1 MGIKD
6 NFSQAVKE
14 LWKKDGQSDSSAQQK
29 GSQPTEIERIIEQ
42 QRANGAPVG
51 EVNENGVPLET
62 PYYPTNPPTNNNQT
76 ASGFQSNQ
84 QSQTAQPTVQS
95 QSAQNMQ
102 SAASQQYQQ
111 PGVGSVSEAGGVN
124 MNTQNVQNM
133 GVENT
138 VDPASMGGV
147 NQNLQNMGLARD
159 TQPSQDAGTPFGQPY
174 NQPYNQNLRNIQQN
188 FGSNSTPPESGF
200 VPPSGGYVPPAGGSG
215 GNYGGGYVPPASGGG
230 IAAQMANE
238 TEEMTVI
245 SKNTAIDGNIRSL
258 ANMVIDGN
266 IKGNVETTR
275 NIDMSGKIVGDI
287 TCSNAA
293 MNSAAMQGN
302 ISLKGR
308 MKMDRDTILIGDL
321 SSQYADINGRIRGK
335 LDIVGKAEL
344 KRDAIVF
351 GDINASTIAVT
362 DGAIIQGY
370 VNTTFLSKEDSRNVF
385 PEAISL
391 DNKDGKSNAAAA
403 PGTQGT

>member
-14 LWKKDGQSDSSAQQK
+14 LWKKDGQDQTPAKS
-29 GSQPTEIERIIEQ
+29 GGQPTELDSYLRQSAEQ
-42 QRANGAPVG
+42 TSAPEQPAG
-51 EVNENGVPLET
+51 FPDGNVPLET
-62 PYYPTNPPTNNNQT
+62 PYYRNTPQGDGQDAQNVRSNENIPPQN
-76 ASGFQSNQ
+76 AQ
-84 QSQTAQPTVQS
+84 QSPLQSTIPDNEPGVNLNVQNIRQNFGQNSQNAQQPFNNAQSPEAAQS
-95 QSAQNMQ
+95 QQPQGAPQNFQNMQ
-102 SAASQQYQQ
+102 TGAPDQ
-111 PGVGSVSEAGGVN
+111 
-124 MNTQNVQNM
+124 
-133 GVENT
+133 
-138 VDPASMGGV
+138 
-147 NQNLQNMGLARD
+147 
-159 TQPSQDAGTPFGQPY
+159 
-174 NQPYNQNLRNIQQN
+174 
-188 FGSNSTPPESGF
+188 
-200 VPPSGGYVPPAGGSG
+200 GGYAPNQGGYAPNQGSYAPNSPGNYG
-215 GNYGGGYVPPASGGG
+215 GGYGGGYVPPSAGSG
-230 IAAQMANE
+230 APAQAANE
-238 TEEMTVI
+238 TDETTII
-245 SKNTAIDGNIRSL
+245 SKNTVIDGNIRSL
-258 ANMVIDGN
+258 ANMQIDGN

-287 TCSNAA
+287 TCNNAG

-308 MKMDRDTILIGDL
+308 MRMDRDTILIGDL

-391 DNKDGKSNAAAA
+391 DSKEG
-403 PGTQGT
+403 QGTPNATPKA

>member
-14 LWKKDGQSDSSAQQK
+14 LWKKDGQEQTPEKKD
-29 GSQPTEIERIIEQ
+29 GQPTELDSYLRQGTERTSASEQ
-42 QRANGAPVG
+42 SADLRD
-51 EVNENGVPLET
+51 ENVPLET
-62 PYYPTNPPTNNNQT
+62 PYYRSPTEGEDAQDVNNTQNNLNDQTYQT
-76 ASGFQSNQ
+76 ARSQQNIPLQNTIPDEDPGVNLNVQNIRRNFGQNGQTSYDADNVQTDRAAQNQ
-84 QSQTAQPTVQS
+84 QP
-95 QSAQNMQ
+95 QSAPQNQNMQ
-102 SAASQQYQQ
+102 T
-111 PGVGSVSEAGGVN
+111 GV
-124 MNTQNVQNM
+124 
-133 GVENT
+133 
-138 VDPASMGGV
+138 P
-147 NQNLQNMGLARD
+147 NQDGYA
-159 TQPSQDAGTPFGQPY
+159 
-174 NQPYNQNLRNIQQN
+174 NQ
-188 FGSNSTPPESGF
+188 SGYA
-200 VPPSGGYVPPAGGSG
+200 PDQGGYANQGGYAPNQG
-215 GNYGGGYVPPASGGG
+215 GYGGGGYVPPTAGGG
-230 IAAQMANE
+230 VSPQAANE
-238 TEEMTVI
+238 TDETTII
-245 SKNTAIDGNIRSL
+245 SKNTIIDGNIRSL
-258 ANMVIDGN
+258 ANMQIDGD

-287 TCSNAA
+287 TCNNAG

-308 MKMDRDTILIGDL
+308 MRMDRDTILIGDL

-391 DNKDGKSNAAAA
+391 DTKDGRGTPNTA
-403 PGTQGT
+403 PKA

>member
-14 LWKKDGQSDSSAQQK
+14 LWKKDGQEQTPAK
-29 GSQPTEIERIIEQ
+29 PGGQPTELDSYLRQGTEPTS
-42 QRANGAPVG
+42 APG
-51 EVNENGVPLET
+51 QSAGFPDGNVPLET
-62 PYYPTNPPTNNNQT
+62 PYYRSPAAGEGAQNAQN
-76 ASGFQSNQ
+76 AQSAPQN
-84 QSQTAQPTVQS
+84 VQS
-95 QSAQNMQ
+95 QQNTPLQNTIPDGEPGVNLNVQNIRQNFGQNSQTDQNANVQQAPNNAQAPEAAQMQQPQGAPQNQNFQNMQ
-102 SAASQQYQQ
+102 TGA
-111 PGVGSVSEAGGVN
+111 P
-124 MNTQNVQNM
+124 
-133 GVENT
+133 
-138 VDPASMGGV
+138 
-147 NQNLQNMGLARD
+147 NQ
-159 TQPSQDAGTPFGQPY
+159 
-174 NQPYNQNLRNIQQN
+174 
-188 FGSNSTPPESGF
+188 
-200 VPPSGGYVPPAGGSG
+200 GGYVPNQGGYAPNAPGNFG
-215 GNYGGGYVPPASGGG
+215 GGYGGGGYVPPTAGGG
-230 IAAQMANE
+230 ASQQAANE
-238 TEEMTVI
+238 TDETTII
-245 SKNTAIDGNIRSL
+245 SKNTVIDGNIRSL
-258 ANMVIDGN
+258 ANMQIDGN

-287 TCSNAA
+287 TCNNAG

-302 ISLKGR
+302 VSLKGR
-308 MKMDRDTILIGDL
+308 MRMDRDTILIGDL

-391 DNKDGKSNAAAA
+391 DSKEGQGTPNAAPKA
-403 PGTQGT
+403 